1 MLDQKL
7 ITFLT
12 LMEEGSYTKTAAK
25 LSFTQP
31 AITHH
36 IKQLEKLYNIV
47 LFDDF
52 KNLELT
58 RSGKI
63 LYEYAKNLKII
74 DEQLFNNLK
83 SGEGDKT
90 YKLGM
95 TPMVL
100 NSIINTRTL
109 DYFYNKKKYFDFYS
123 LSNQDIEKNIL
134 QGNLDFAIIDSSFD
148 SSQFNNVYLQSSH
161 IVLVCKKDGI
171 YQDKDR
177 ITREMLS
184 KAIIIL
190 GDEKSGLDLATE
202 AALKNKNI
210 RLKGNT
216 IVRSNNPDLMIKMVK
231 EYDGIA
237 FVYRDS
243 VRRYFNE
250 GDIKEIELINFN
262 PIQNFY
268 LIYSKS
274 TFIDDDFKKMLPK
287 DRMYYDE

>member
-12 LMEEGSYTKTAAK
+12 LMEVGSYTKTAER
-25 LSFTQP
+25 LNFTQP

-36 IKQLEKLYNIV
+36 IKQLEKLYNIE
-47 LFDDF
+47 LFEDF
-52 KNLELT
+52 KTLELT
-58 RSGKI
+58 RAGKI
-63 LYEYAKNLKII
+63 LFEYAKNLKIS

-161 IVLVCKKDGI
+161 IILVCKKDGL
-171 YQDKDR
+171 YDNKDR

-190 GDEKSGLDLATE
+190 PDEKSGLDLATE

-243 VRRYFNE
+243 VRRYLNE

-262 PIQNFY
+262 PTQNFY
-268 LIYSKS
+268 LIYSKN

>member
-7 ITFLT
+7 VTFLT
-12 LMEEGSYTKTAAK
+12 LMEEGSYTKTANK
-25 LSFTQP
+25 LNFTQP

-36 IKQLEKLYNIV
+36 IKQLEKVYNIE
-47 LFDDF
+47 LFEDF
-52 KNLELT
+52 KSLELT
-58 RSGKI
+58 RAGKI
-63 LYEYAKNLKII
+63 LYEYAKNLKIS

-161 IVLVCKKDGI
+161 IVLVCRKDGI
-171 YQDKDR
+171 YENKDR

-190 GDEKSGLDLATE
+190 ADEKSGLDLATE

-243 VRRYFNE
+243 VRRYLNE

-262 PIQNFY
+262 PTQNYY
-268 LIYSKS
+268 LIYSKN

>member
-12 LMEEGSYTKTAAK
+12 LMEEGSYTKTADR
-25 LSFTQP
+25 LNFTQP

-47 LFDDF
+47 LFEDF
-52 KNLELT
+52 KSLELT
-58 RSGKI
+58 RAGKI
-63 LYEYAKNLKII
+63 LYEYAKNQKIS

-109 DYFYNKKKYFDFYS
+109 DYFYNKKKYFDFYA

-161 IVLVCKKDGI
+161 IILVCKKDGA
-171 YQDKDR
+171 YENKDR

-190 GDEKSGLDLATE
+190 PDEKSGLDLACE

-210 RLKGNT
+210 RLKDNT

-243 VRRYFNE
+243 VRRYLNE
-250 GDIKEIELINFN
+250 GDIKEIELINFT
-262 PIQNFY
+262 PTQNFY
-268 LIYSKS
+268 LIYSKN

>member
-12 LMEEGSYTKTAAK
+12 LMEEGSYTKTADR
-25 LSFTQP
+25 LNFTQP

-47 LFDDF
+47 LFEDF
-52 KNLELT
+52 KSLELT
-58 RSGKI
+58 RAGKI
-63 LYEYAKNLKII
+63 LYEYAKNQKIS

-161 IVLVCKKDGI
+161 IILVCKKDGA
-171 YQDKDR
+171 YENKDR

-190 GDEKSGLDLATE
+190 PDEKSGLDLACE

-210 RLKGNT
+210 RLKDNT

-243 VRRYFNE
+243 VRRYLNE

-262 PIQNFY
+262 PTQNYY
-268 LIYSKS
+268 LIYSKN

>member
-1 MLDQKL
+1 
-7 ITFLT
+7 
-12 LMEEGSYTKTAAK
+12 
-25 LSFTQP
+25 
-31 AITHH
+31 
-36 IKQLEKLYNIV
+36 
-47 LFDDF
+47 
-52 KNLELT
+52 
-58 RSGKI
+58 
-63 LYEYAKNLKII
+63 
-74 DEQLFNNLK
+74 
-83 SGEGDKT
+83 
-90 YKLGM
+90 M

-109 DYFYNKKKYFDFYS
+109 DYFYNKKKYFDFYA

-161 IVLVCKKDGI
+161 IILVCKKDGA
-171 YQDKDR
+171 YENKDR

-190 GDEKSGLDLATE
+190 PDEKSGLDLACE

-210 RLKGNT
+210 RLKDNT

-243 VRRYFNE
+243 VRRYLNE
-250 GDIKEIELINFN
+250 GDIKEIELINFT
-262 PIQNFY
+262 PTQNFY
-268 LIYSKS
+268 LIYSKN

>member
-12 LMEEGSYTKTAAK
+12 LMEEGSYTKTADR
-25 LSFTQP
+25 LNFTQP

-47 LFDDF
+47 LFEDF
-52 KNLELT
+52 KSLELT
-58 RSGKI
+58 RAGKI
-63 LYEYAKNLKII
+63 LYEYAKNQKIS

-161 IVLVCKKDGI
+161 IILVCKKDGA
-171 YQDKDR
+171 YENKDR

-190 GDEKSGLDLATE
+190 PDEKSGLDLACE

-210 RLKGNT
+210 RLKDNT

-243 VRRYFNE
+243 VRRYLNE
-250 GDIKEIELINFN
+250 GDIKEIELINFT
-262 PIQNFY
+262 PTQNFY
-268 LIYSKS
+268 LIYSKN

>member
-12 LMEEGSYTKTAAK
+12 LMEEGSYTKTADR
-25 LSFTQP
+25 LNFTQP

-36 IKQLEKLYNIV
+36 IKQLEKLYNIE
-47 LFDDF
+47 LFEDF
-52 KNLELT
+52 KSLELT
-58 RSGKI
+58 RAGKI
-63 LYEYAKNLKII
+63 LYEYAKNQKIS

-161 IVLVCKKDGI
+161 IILVCKKDGA
-171 YQDKDR
+171 YENKDR

-190 GDEKSGLDLATE
+190 PDEKSGLDLACE

-210 RLKGNT
+210 RLKDNT

-243 VRRYFNE
+243 VRRYLNE
-250 GDIKEIELINFN
+250 GDIKEIELINFT
-262 PIQNFY
+262 PTQNFY
-268 LIYSKS
+268 LIYSKN